1 MHVLKEDD
9 EARRLAKINKATRIL
24 TEEGEDDDNDDDKA
38 HRKFEKEL
46 EEARQQAEEA
56 ARRKAK
62 EEARHK
68 AEEMRRKAL
77 EEARHK
83 EEASWK
89 AKEERRKAIEEAS
102 WKAKEERCKAIEEA
116 SQKAEEERRKTALA
130 VAMKEATDQNPCQQG
145 AMSGV
150 PHEIEQSHT
159 TDSSESGLTAES
171 VSAKRTLDQSQEEG
185 RPEKVEGLHLKYL
198 EFFFQSAVK
207 EDCKVEE
214 TYESPSKYHVYGD
227 DDDDGLEDQLEKK
240 ANRLFEV
247 KKGKKKENHWR
258 GIQLVAKDDK
268 IGNALKSS
276 DAICAYCSLCD
287 TFFPYHYSSNSKAP
301 ANHKKKCPGK
311 IALQSDKVR
320 MQLRE
325 KEKLQEDTKQKLL
338 EVQAKLKEKEK
349 ECRQV

>member
-258 GIQLVAKDDK
+258 GIQLVAKDEK
-268 IGNALKSS
+268 LEVHRSRPMPFVRIVHFVTLSFLTITRQTVRPRQITERSVLVRLHYNLMKSE
-276 DAICAYCSLCD
+276 CN
-287 TFFPYHYSSNSKAP
+287 FV
-301 ANHKKKCPGK
+301 KKK
-311 IALQSDKVR
+311 S
-320 MQLRE
+320 
-325 KEKLQEDTKQKLL
+325 
-338 EVQAKLKEKEK
+338 
-349 ECRQV
+349 CRKTLNRNCWKCKPS